1 MPPANPAHILA
12 DTNEKSIKSV
22 EIIEKL
28 RFKMV
33 WYHRNRKK
41 APKTTIFSGNFT
53 RVLDGIG
60 RVLDVF

>member
-1 MPPANPAHILA
+1 
-12 DTNEKSIKSV
+12 
-22 EIIEKL
+22 
-28 RFKMV
+28 MV

-60 RVLDVF
+60 RVLDGFSSGVHRNIMQKGHIWRFFD